1 MECQTKRNATP
12 RVVVLGLASCFGCQL
27 QITNAESHLLEILG
41 QIDVQ
46 YWQMASSAPEPEGD
60 VDVVIIEGAVSTVES
75 REIVER
81 WRKRAKCLIAMGACA
96 VCGGIPSIAAHHWM
110 SARKACMAMH
120 SLPPAEKCLFLSR
133 SAAWSMSI
141 SKFAHVLLI
150 PPISLR

>member
-41 QIDVQ
+41 QIDVR

-81 WRKRAKCLIAMGACA
+81 WRKCAKCLIAMGACA
-96 VCGGIPSIAAHHWM
+96 VCGGIPSIAAHHLDERAKSVYGDALP
-110 SARKACMAMH
+110 SACGEM
-120 SLPPAEKCLFLSR
+120 LVP
-133 SAAWSMSI
+133 
-141 SKFAHVLLI
+141 
-150 PPISLR
+150 